1 MTTLMR
7 IICTILLIIS
17 FVSSQA
23 QQFES
28 STFSRLRFR
37 FIGPDG
43 NRAISV
49 VGEPGN
55 PMVSYI
61 GAASGGVWKTE
72 DGGHHWRPVFD
83 QQDDSSIGAMAV
95 APAAPKQVWVGTGE
109 TFLIRP
115 AHAVGNGVYKS
126 SNAGR
131 TWKHMGLEKTFR
143 ISRVI
148 VHPTDTNIVYVASLG
163 HSHGPQQERGVYK
176 TTNGGKSWEQ
186 VFFLDENTG
195 ASDLSIDPQNP
206 ETLYAAMWQIDI
218 KTWNLNSGGPSS
230 GIYRTRDGGKTWQ
243 PLRNGLESGPSHP
256 VGKTSVDVA
265 YSNPKV
271 VYALIE
277 DKEPRLYRS
286 EDGGDSWKLM
296 QQDHSMGQRAG
307 YYTRVRVS
315 TGDENR
321 LYTICVGIKMSLDG
335 GKTFSNEMNQWAAGG
350 DNHDMWFDPKDPKR
364 MMCAH
369 DGCVNLSN
377 NLGKTWTNINL
388 PIAQMYHVAVDDRVP
403 YWVYSNRQDAW
414 SYRGPSRYLGGWS
427 IPLGAWH
434 GVGGCESGFAQP
446 DPFDNN
452 IVWSGCYDGG
462 LDIFDLTTMHPR
474 DVRVYPLTQIGATP
488 ADAKYRWHWNF
499 PMVLSV
505 HQKGRVWVGSQNV
518 HETNNGGQ
526 SWKVASPDLT
536 TNNNLFQK
544 NSGGMASDNLMTWD
558 GATLYSMGES
568 PVKAGTLWTGSND
581 GVVSVTSDGAASWKN
596 VTPSNSDFPK
606 LGTIRHIE
614 PSAFDANTC
623 YIAIDAHHVGDFGS
637 YLYKTTDLGKTW
649 SRLPVNLP
657 PSNSNFIHQ
666 VKEDPVKKGLLF
678 IGTDVGLYFSYD
690 DGTNWIRLKNN
701 LPPAPIYG
709 ITIQKNFRDLV
720 IGTYGR
726 GIYILDDITPIREF
740 TENIRQSDA
749 HLFSMRQAYRF
760 QKIDGMK
767 TEDSFVNGQ
776 NPPYGADIN
785 YYLKEKSKD
794 SVEVFI
800 KNGRGEVVQKIQGVN
815 KPGINRIY
823 WDLRHQDYVLPPLRT
838 KPRDKDWVKLNDKG
852 ERAMFIYDLDIG
864 PGLTAPMVPQGTYTV
879 VLKIGQREWQQNVEV
894 LKDPNS
900 KGTEESIAAQYAFGM
915 KLFSSINTS
924 LKMIDEMEQLRS
936 VLLAK
941 KGDKVAAA
949 AEEKV
954 YTLEARLHDVHATGA
969 RMDIFRNPPQALER
983 FLSMAKESIISSA
996 DSPPTDQHQEVYQ
1009 LVNQQMA
1016 EVQSAWELLKQSRE
1030 IRKLKPV
1037 R

>member
-1 MTTLMR
+1 MR
-7 IICTILLIIS
+7 IICTIFLTLGI
-17 FVSSQA
+17 VTAQA
-23 QQFES
+23 QKFES
-28 STFSRLRFR
+28 STFSKLRFR

-72 DGGHHWRPVFD
+72 DGGFHWRPVFD

-95 APAAPKQVWVGTGE
+95 APTAPKQVWVGTGE

-126 SNAGR
+126 SNAGK

-148 VHPTDTNIVYVASLG
+148 VHPTDTNTVYVASLG
-163 HSHGPQQERGVYK
+163 HTHGPQQERGVYK
-176 TTNGGKSWEQ
+176 TTNGGKTWER

-505 HQKGRVWVGSQNV
+505 HQKGRVWVGSQHV

-536 TNNNLFQK
+536 TNNKLFQK

-558 GATLYSMGES
+558 GSTLYSMGES
-568 PVKAGTLWTGSND
+568 PVKAGILWTGSND
-581 GVVSVTSDGAASWKN
+581 GLVSVTSDGGTSWDN
-596 VTPSNSDFPK
+596 VTPSNPDFPK

-623 YIAIDAHHVGDFGS
+623 YIAVDAHHVGDFGS

-649 SRLPVNLP
+649 TRLSVNLP

-666 VKEDPVKKGLLF
+666 VKEDPAKKGLLF
-678 IGTDVGLYFSYD
+678 IGTDIGLYFSYD
-690 DGTNWIRLKNN
+690 DGINWIRLKNN

-709 ITIQKNFRDLV
+709 IAIQKNFRDLV

-740 TENIRQSDA
+740 TENVRQADA

-794 SVEVFI
+794 SVEVLI
-800 KNGRGEVVQKIQGVN
+800 KNNAGEIVQKIHGVN

-838 KPRDKDWVKLNDKG
+838 KPREKDWVKLNESG
-852 ERAMFIYDLDIG
+852 ERPMFIFDLDIG
-864 PGLTAPMVPQGTYTV
+864 PGLTAPMVPPGTYTV
-879 VLKIGQREWQQNVEV
+879 ILKIGEREWQHNVEI

-900 KGTEESIAAQYAFGM
+900 KGTKESIAGQYAFGM
-915 KLFSSINTS
+915 NLFNSINTT

-941 KGDKVAAA
+941 KGDKVAIA

-954 YTLEARLHDVHATGA
+954 YKLESRLHDVHATGA

-1009 LVNQQMA
+1009 LVNQQMT
-1016 EVQSAWELLKQSRE
+1016 EVQNAWELLKQSRE
-1030 IRKLKPV
+1030 IKKLRPV